1 MNFPCTF
8 FNGQVRRMDVSNFEM
23 IFSNTE
29 EHLNCNVEKSIY
41 STRVLNPFKL
51 EHMQQVYINTYT
63 EIC

>member
-1 MNFPCTF
+1 
-8 FNGQVRRMDVSNFEM
+8 MDVSNFEM